1 MQENEAKLRKQL
13 AFPSATWER
22 EADKCKLGDERLME
36 YFDEE
41 TVRRLLQVD
50 DLIGAMRQVLA
61 EFSAGKWQQ
70 PLRGVLAQN
79 GGFFGVMPASGESMG
94 MKMVTFYPGN
104 TELPTHM
111 AVIALFDPKTGEPL
125 ALMDGRYITEM
136 RTAAVSAVATD
147 ALARRDAKVLTLLG
161 AGVQASAH
169 LEVLRHVR
177 EFEEVRIWNHHP
189 EKAKRFAAEHGIKA
203 MEIEEAV
210 RGADVICTVTSSREP
225 ILKGEWLKAG
235 AHVNAVGAS
244 RPDWRELDDRAMQ
257 NVVIV
262 DSYEGG
268 RKEAGDVILSGATP
282 FAELGEILNGT
293 KRVEPGATTIFK
305 SLGMAVEDVAA
316 AKLVYEAA
324 K

>member
-1 MQENEAKLRKQL
+1 
-13 AFPSATWER
+13 
-22 EADKCKLGDERLME
+22 ME
-36 YFDEE
+36 YFEE
-41 TVRRLLQVD
+41 EKVRRLLRID
-50 DLIGAMRQVLA
+50 ELIAAMRKVLA

-70 PLRGVLAQN
+70 PVRGVLSQN

-94 MKMVTFYPGN
+94 IKMVTFYPGN
-104 TELPTHM
+104 TDLPTHM

-147 ALARRDAKVLTLLG
+147 ALAARDAKVLTLLG
-161 AGVQASAH
+161 AGVQAQAH
-169 LEVLRHVR
+169 LEVLPHVR
-177 EFEEVRIWNHHP
+177 QFEEVRVWNHHP
-189 EKAKRFAAEHGIKA
+189 EKAKRFAEEHGIKA
-203 MEIEEAV
+203 MELEAAV
-210 RGADVICTVTSSREP
+210 RDADVVVTATSAREP

-244 RPDWRELDDRAMQ
+244 RPDWRELDDAAMR

-262 DSYEGG
+262 DSYDGA
-268 RKEAGDVILSGATP
+268 RKESGDVILSGATP

-293 KRVEPGATTIFK
+293 KRVEPTATTIFK

-316 AKLVYEAA
+316 AKLVYQGAA
-324 K
+324 LSTPPANK

>member
-1 MQENEAKLRKQL
+1 
-13 AFPSATWER
+13 
-22 EADKCKLGDERLME
+22 ME
-36 YFDEE
+36 FFDEE
-41 TVRRLLQVD
+41 KVRRLLRVEE
-50 DLIGAMRQVLA
+50 LIPAMREVLA

-70 PLRGVLAQN
+70 PVRGVLAQH

-94 MKMVTFYPGN
+94 IKMVTFYPGN

-125 ALMDGRYITEM
+125 GLMDGRYITEM

-147 ALARRDAKVLTLLG
+147 ALARTDAKVLTLLG
-161 AGVQASAH
+161 AGVQARAH

-177 EFEEVRIWNHHP
+177 QFEETRVWNHHRD
-189 EKAKRFAAEHGIKA
+189 KAEQFAAEHGIKA

-210 RGADVICTVTSSREP
+210 RGADVVVTATSARKP
-225 ILKGEWLKAG
+225 ILKGEWLKPG

-244 RPDWRELDDRAMQ
+244 RPDWRELDDAAMR

-262 DSYEGG
+262 DSYEGA
-268 RKEAGDVILSGATP
+268 RKESGDVILSGATP

-293 KRVEPGATTIFK
+293 KRVDTGATTVFK
-305 SLGMAVEDVAA
+305 SLGMAVEDVATA
-316 AKLVYEAA
+316 RLVLEGRALSRPC
-324 K
+324 